1 MHGQLNEKQ
10 LKEASKLR
18 DELKQKLD
26 PEIKA
31 TPTQLAEID
40 AMRNEILNAVSKKEY
55 KKALSSVLPTN
66 AAAAQDA
73 TAKDPI
79 VGSPLWNR
87 IRYSQKHLSEFV
99 GAAKPKPDAP
109 AISQNF
115 KILGKFNM
123 NSNSY
128 RDIIDL
134 TEVHENLK
142 FDFNEPV
149 LVWRTIPHSISGNSH
164 LLLGLTNNSLV
175 LGKLVDGQFVLVD
188 KLEITSD
195 GLNLNGFEAF
205 LHWNNKEGVLQG
217 YSVLAVNN
225 NLSWI
230 LISGEFT
237 KLELTWSWPLH
248 KRITKFKYYKVKNET
263 MIFLGDDRS
272 GNLDIYRFSLDNK
285 EFSQIENLR
294 VPAPFNNIALIEW
307 KKQLLMA
314 LPWQNQ
320 TTVYKY
326 SERDQRFKMIKTI
339 SSKGVTTVAGF
350 QAGGLCF
357 FAIGGE
363 EPKILRYQNNGL
375 REIEVRRKIYQF
387 VRAFVPVPIH
397 TFRDDILLFVQF
409 EVPFDTHTLSRIGSL
424 RWNGE
429 AFESFFNVP
438 CYMDETL
445 HYNGVNCLID
455 SDFSIGLQGTV
466 VLTQSNNVS
475 LLVPRMN
482 ANSGLFDLKI
492 EIRAAPHPQEEKLV
506 DIQMLFDYFLG
517 LKAHNNLVLGNARDV
532 IKNAVLPDKS
542 EMLVTG
548 NWTVDEL
555 DVQRLFPEG
564 NLINKTENRRQHERS
579 NVTSDDILPALNNI
593 VKDLV
598 SLERTVDRSVLR
610 PDEGSDARN
619 FEDDAS
625 LQLQKVRVKDIHF
638 DTINGIPTENVVWRL
653 EDTLPFTGSLEVASV
668 TVLND
673 FDGKVNG
680 IDVIRDLVHADQ
692 RLIKGKV
699 NFNHL
704 DVGTLSSRRGINNGL
719 LESVSQHGNHFASLR
734 TKVLTVDDDFQ
745 VENINGNNWRS
756 FAREIITTDVA
767 PRNVSLFVG
776 GVSCKKQHKIGSTAL
791 IKLFF
796 IAELDCRGRR

>member
-18 DELKQKLD
+18 DELKEKLD

-55 KKALSSVLPTN
+55 KMALNNILP
-66 AAAAQDA
+66 A
-73 TAKDPI
+73 TAASAAKVKDPI

-87 IRYSQKHLSEFV
+87 IRYSQKHLTEFV
-99 GAAKPKPDAP
+99 AAAKPDAP
-109 AISQNF
+109 AIPQNF

-128 RDIIDL
+128 RDVIDL

-142 FDFNEPV
+142 FDFDEPV

-175 LGKLVDGQFVLVD
+175 LGRLADGLFVFLD
-188 KLEITSD
+188 KLEITD
-195 GLNLNGFEAF
+195 QGLNLNGFEAF
-205 LHWNNKEGVLQG
+205 LHWNNKEAVLQG
-217 YSVLAVNN
+217 YAVLAVNN

-230 LISGEFT
+230 LLREFN

-248 KRITKFKYYKVKNET
+248 KKITKFKYYKFKNES
-263 MIFLGDDRS
+263 MIFLGDDES

-339 SSKGVTTVAGF
+339 GSKGVTTVAGF

-357 FAIGGE
+357 FAIGGD
-363 EPKILRYQNNGL
+363 EPKILRYLNNGL
-375 REIEVRRKIYQF
+375 KEIEVRRKTYQF
-387 VRAFVPVPIH
+387 VRAFVPIPIH
-397 TFRDDILLFVQF
+397 TFRDDILLLVQF

-429 AFESFFNVP
+429 AFEAFFNVP
-438 CYMDETL
+438 CYMDEKL

-475 LLVPRMN
+475 LLVPRMKTS
-482 ANSGLFDLKI
+482 SGLFDLKI

-517 LKAHNNLVLGNARDV
+517 LKAHNNLVLGNAKDV

-542 EMLVTG
+542 EMVVTG
-548 NWTVDEL
+548 NWMVDEL
-555 DVQRLFPEG
+555 DVQRLFPESS
-564 NLINKTENRRQHERS
+564 LINKMEKMDES
-579 NVTSDDILPALNNI
+579 KNVTSEDILPALNNI

-598 SLERTVDRSVLR
+598 SLERTVERSVLR
-610 PDEGSDARN
+610 PEEGSEARN
-619 FEDDAS
+619 FEEDAS
-625 LQLQKVRVKDIHF
+625 LQLQKVRVNDIHF
-638 DTINGIPTENVVWRL
+638 DTINGVPTDNVVWRL

-668 TVLND
+668 TVLSD
-673 FDGKVNG
+673 FLGKVNG
-680 IDVIRDLVHADQ
+680 IDVNKDLVHAKQ
-692 RLIKGKV
+692 SMIKGKV
-699 NFNHL
+699 NFNNVRV
-704 DVGTLSSRRGINNGL
+704 DTLSSRRGINNGL
-719 LESVSQHGNHFASLR
+719 LESVSHHGNHFSSLR
-734 TKVLTVDDDFQ
+734 TKVLTVDDEFE
-745 VENINGNNWRS
+745 VENINGINWRS
-756 FAREIITTDVA
+756 FAQEIITTDLA

-776 GVSCKKQHKIGSTAL
+776 GVS
-791 IKLFF
+791 
-796 IAELDCRGRR
+796 